1 MCVYSLMDAVCD
13 IHGYISSFTYWSCT
27 DLVLILC
34 GFTRTIYNVL
44 HGPNDRVCVDRIN
57 YPSGLLYYDE
67 CRYLC
72 NERVSHYT
80 LRLLILREGSPSSKT
95 GSIRFTVNLFTLNT
109 QLVVNDN
116 LHYCKSSLVCR
127 GFALAVYTFDLIKY
141 LKHF

>member
-1 MCVYSLMDAVCD
+1 MFVYSFMGAVCD
-13 IHGYISSFTYWSCT
+13 THGYIWSIIYWSCT

-44 HGPNDRVCVDRIN
+44 HGPNDHVCVDRIN

-80 LRLLILREGSPSSKT
+80 IRLLILREGSQSSKT
-95 GSIRFTVNLFTLNT
+95 GSIIFTFNLL
-109 QLVVNDN
+109 L
-116 LHYCKSSLVCR
+116 
-127 GFALAVYTFDLIKY
+127 
-141 LKHF
+141 